1 LERALKSFAKYQIT
15 SYLYLA
21 YFHTPH
27 TKDGMTNFYVFYFH
41 ADALGGHPIGSPP
54 PFFSRNLI
62 SSPKHRQGIVSGSTA
77 KAMGNRSHVCAHA
90 DPLALV
96 FSTSCIPSG
105 GKGAPVTVAAAS
117 FLRVFFLCTTRRR
130 WCRIPSMSPC
140 PKPAEGE
147 RQEPE
152 VHSTDN
158 VTRIQNHFS
167 VLLKHGLAKRTRRY
181 NYLHM
186 NN

>member
-54 PFFSRNLI
+54 PFFLSEIKFRVRNI
-62 SSPKHRQGIVSGSTA
+62 VRAVSGSTA
-77 KAMGNRSHVCAHA
+77 REARAMGNRSHVCAHA

-96 FSTSCIPSG
+96 FFNVVHPIRREGCARRRRRVFSP
-105 GKGAPVTVAAAS
+105 
-117 FLRVFFLCTTRRR
+117 RVFFCARRGGGGVAFPQCHR
-130 WCRIPSMSPC
+130 VP
-140 PKPAEGE
+140 
-147 RQEPE
+147 
-152 VHSTDN
+152 N
-158 VTRIQNHFS
+158 
-167 VLLKHGLAKRTRRY
+167 LLKASVRNRKFTPLTMSLAVKIIFCVT
-181 NYLHM
+181 
-186 NN
+186 